1 MSGTG
6 HLSADRFDTW
16 VNANIPDGN
25 AKNRILN
32 ALNNSTISNLEELLG
47 MVQGDTK
54 AVAVSFLMDDDV
66 GLNLTKTDATL
77 LAGKLLS
84 LGKY

>member
-6 HLSADRFDTW
+6 DLSADRFDTW
-16 VNANIPDGN
+16 VNANIPSGN
-25 AKNRILN
+25 EKDRILN
-32 ALNNSTISNLEELLG
+32 ALNNSTITNPEVLLG
-47 MVQGDTK
+47 MVQQKTEPD
-54 AVAVSFLMDDDV
+54 AVSFLMEDEEIE
-66 GLNLTKTDATL
+66 LSKRDATL